1 MRGCPYSSRIWNSR
15 KIFFETILQLFID
28 PSGSSNSIYLFYVKI
43 TCLYFSDFYLPSSN
57 SFAVSTV
64 FELCYVSKWKCG
76 LSKYQSPFFD
86 VRCLL
91 LPSCR
96 IFPSSTIYRIV
107 NDIVDTLCFPCFL
120 ARFYYF
126 LHSSLS
132 GNLSHGLSS
141 GIMLLSR

>member
-1 MRGCPYSSRIWNSR
+1 MAHVFGIAEKSFLKRFDSCLLIPLALQ
-15 KIFFETILQLFID
+15 IL
-28 PSGSSNSIYLFYVKI
+28 SILCQNYLP
-43 TCLYFSDFYLPSSN
+43 LFSDFYLPSSN

-91 LPSCR
+91 LLSCR

-107 NDIVDTLCFPCFL
+107 NDIVDKLCSPCFL

-132 GNLSHGLSS
+132 GNLSQPHSS

>member
-1 MRGCPYSSRIWNSR
+1 MAHVFRIAEKSFSKRFYSCLLIPLALQ
-15 KIFFETILQLFID
+15 IL
-28 PSGSSNSIYLFYVKI
+28 SIYFMSELLVFI
-43 TCLYFSDFYLPSSN
+43 FPIFYLPSSN
-57 SFAVSTV
+57 SFAASTG

-107 NDIVDTLCFPCFL
+107 NDIVDKLCSPCFL

-132 GNLSHGLSS
+132 GNLSHRLSS
-141 GIMLLSR
+141 GIMLLS

>member
-1 MRGCPYSSRIWNSR
+1 MAHVFRIAEKSFSKRFYSCLLIPLALQ
-15 KIFFETILQLFID
+15 IL
-28 PSGSSNSIYLFYVKI
+28 SIYFMSELLVFI
-43 TCLYFSDFYLPSSN
+43 FPIFYLPSSN
-57 SFAVSTV
+57 SFAASTG

-107 NDIVDTLCFPCFL
+107 NDIVDKLCSPCFL

>member
-1 MRGCPYSSRIWNSR
+1 MAHVFRIAEKSFSKRFYSCLLIPLA
-15 KIFFETILQLFID
+15 LQILFI
-28 PSGSSNSIYLFYVKI
+28 
-43 TCLYFSDFYLPSSN
+43 YFMSELLVFIFPIFYLPSSN
-57 SFAVSTV
+57 SFAASTG

-107 NDIVDTLCFPCFL
+107 NDIVDKLCSPCFL

>member
-1 MRGCPYSSRIWNSR
+1 MAHVFGIAEKSFSKRFYSCLLIPLALQ
-15 KIFFETILQLFID
+15 IL
-28 PSGSSNSIYLFYVKI
+28 SIYFMSELLVFI
-43 TCLYFSDFYLPSSN
+43 FPIFYLPSSN
-57 SFAVSTV
+57 SFAASTG

-91 LPSCR
+91 LLSCR
-96 IFPSSTIYRIV
+96 IFPSSAIYRAV
-107 NDIVDTLCFPCFL
+107 NNIVDKLCSPCFL
-120 ARFYYF
+120 VRFYYF

-132 GNLSHGLSS
+132 GNLSQPHSS

>member
-1 MRGCPYSSRIWNSR
+1 MAHVFGIAEKSFLKRFYSCLLIPLALQ
-15 KIFFETILQLFID
+15 IL
-28 PSGSSNSIYLFYVKI
+28 SIYFMSELLVFI
-43 TCLYFSDFYLPSSN
+43 FPIFYLPSSN
-57 SFAVSTV
+57 SFAASTG

-107 NDIVDTLCFPCFL
+107 NDIVDKLCSPCFL

-132 GNLSHGLSS
+132 GNLSHSLSS

>member
-1 MRGCPYSSRIWNSR
+1 MACIFGIAEKSFSKRFYSCLLIPLALQ
-15 KIFFETILQLFID
+15 IL
-28 PSGSSNSIYLFYVKI
+28 SIYLFYVRI

-107 NDIVDTLCFPCFL
+107 NDIVDKLCSPCFL

-132 GNLSHGLSS
+132 GNLSHCLSS

>member
-1 MRGCPYSSRIWNSR
+1 MAHVFRIAEKSFSKRFYSCLLIPLALQ
-15 KIFFETILQLFID
+15 IL
-28 PSGSSNSIYLFYVKI
+28 SIYFMSELLVFI
-43 TCLYFSDFYLPSSN
+43 FPIFYLPSSN
-57 SFAVSTV
+57 SFAASTG

-107 NDIVDTLCFPCFL
+107 NDIVDKLCSPCFL

-141 GIMLLSR
+141 GIMLLS